1 MICRIHGTLENVVDG
16 RAELAVDGGLT
27 YELLLPAFAA
37 SRLGGLLDQP
47 VTLHTMHYLEGNATS
62 SVMTPRLAGFL
73 TEDDRAFFQLF
84 TSVKGI
90 GPRKALRAMAMA
102 TNQIAAAIADRD
114 AKTLQAL
121 PEVGKRT
128 SETIIVDL
136 SGKMDRFLGAHEAA
150 TGPGSEAATTPARS
164 AAREA
169 IEVLVQLGENRAQ
182 AIRWVDEV
190 TVKNPSLD
198 DTESLV
204 AAVLASK
211 AGG

>member
-1 MICRIHGTLENVVDG
+1 MICRIHGTLENVVDA
-16 RAELAVDGGLT
+16 RAEVSLGNGVT

-47 VTLHTMHYLEGNATS
+47 VTLHTVHYLEGNATS

-73 TEDDRAFFQLF
+73 TEDDRAFFGLF

-102 TNQIAAAIADRD
+102 THQIAAAIADRD

-128 SETIIVDL
+128 AETIIVDL
-136 SGKMDRFLGAHEAA
+136 SGKMDRFLGAHESAA
-150 TGPGSEAATTPARS
+150 SHETGAIGPATRS

-169 IEVLVQLGENRAQ
+169 IEVLVQLGENRTQ
-182 AIRWVDEV
+182 AIRMVDEIA
-190 TVKNPSLD
+190 VKDPSLD

-204 AAVLASK
+204 AAALAGK
-211 AGG
+211 AGA